1 MPEKKIRIEFR
12 DHGGSK
18 YTLSFEGRISKEKM
32 SKIMTFCEVLEQTDS
47 EQRLDLTLDTT
58 FNKTLKL
65 VEEKFE
71 LGSFTSSDLLEA
83 YEDHYNT
90 PMKLSTVSTYLVRLL
105 ERGYVRRE
113 RFGNSWTY
121 RKVKVTLNQ

>member
-1 MPEKKIRIEFR
+1 
-12 DHGGSK
+12 
-18 YTLSFEGRISKEKM
+18 
-32 SKIMTFCEVLEQTDS
+32 MTFFEVLEQTDS

-71 LGSFTSSDLLEA
+71 LGSFTSNDLLEA